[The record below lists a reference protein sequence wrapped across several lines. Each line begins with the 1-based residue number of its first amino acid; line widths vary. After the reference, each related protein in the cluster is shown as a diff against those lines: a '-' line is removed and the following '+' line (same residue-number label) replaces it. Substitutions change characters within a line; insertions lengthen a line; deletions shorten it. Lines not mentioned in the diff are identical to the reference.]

1 MSLNDEAVRLALLGR
16 ADKRAK
22 ERTLNVP
29 QSRVQQRKAY
39 DSQVGGSHKARYES
53 EEKVATHGG
62 GFGLA
67 GLVGASPSQ
76 LSKALD
82 ERKKRKD
89 KEKAMK
95 GGASADMSNTR
106 LVGGMKRA
114 KLLGQQYAKEMAELD
129 DDIKGM
135 RGGAM
140 MRHFYDGLMEGLG
153 MTGGAGLQDDTA
165 YEVAVES
172 GKTQTGGAKHPIQ
185 GAEEV
190 GRHSRGE
197 DKSLTEEQVARR
209 VARGGEMKSMAFPD
223 AVRPKSGGAKF
234 SKAELQ
240 RHGVEP
246 GACDGGMVSGGMV
259 SGGRRKRNI
268 SDATRSRLKSR
279 GDMIRE
285 IMREEGV
292 SLPEASRM
300 LKERGM

>member
-1 MSLNDEAVRLALLGR
+1 MSLNDEAVRLSLLGR

-29 QSRVQQRKAY
+29 QSKVQERKAY
-39 DSQVGGSHKARYES
+39 DKQVGGSHKAKYES

-62 GFGLA
+62 MLGLA
-67 GLVGASPSQ
+67 GLAGASPSQ

-95 GGASADMSNTR
+95 GGASADMSKTR
-106 LVGGMKRA
+106 LVGGAKKA
-114 KLLGQQYAKEMAELD
+114 KLLGRQYAREMADLD

-140 MRHFYDGLMEGLG
+140 MKHFYDGLMEGLG
-153 MTGGAGLQDDTA
+153 MTGGAGLQDDDA
-165 YEVAVES
+165 YQVAFET
-172 GKTQTGGAKHPIQ
+172 GKTQTGGAKAPLQ
-185 GAEEV
+185 GAEQV
-190 GRHSRGE
+190 GRHTRAE
-197 DKSLTEEQVARR
+197 DRSMTEEQAEKM

-223 AVRPKSGGAKF
+223 EVRPVKGGAKF
-234 SKAELQ
+234 SKQELQ

-246 GACDGGMVSGGMV
+246 GACDGGAV
-259 SGGRRKRNI
+259 SGGRRKRNL
-268 SDATRSRLKSR
+268 SEATRSRLKSR
-279 GDMIRE
+279 GDMIRK

-292 SLPEASRM
+292 SLPEASRI
-300 LKERGM
+300 LKQRGM